1 MINDGTEPFCGG
13 AICKKVSKLHNFS
26 LINIIICNN
35 CLVFVFKACDGA
47 ETCIVSCHSEQK
59 VWDGSTDIHFS
70 YADGENRTS
79 KLSEITGLSLTDLN
93 IEENDNPNCKT
104 PR

>member
-1 MINDGTEPFCGG
+1 MMERNPSVVELSV
-13 AICKKVSKLHNFS
+13 KKFVKWDNFFPT
-26 LINIIICNN
+26 NIIICIH
-35 CLVFVFKACDGA
+35 FKACDGA

-70 YADGENRTS
+70 YEDGENRTS
-79 KLSEITGLSLTDLN
+79 KLSEITGLSLIDLN

>member
-1 MINDGTEPFCGG
+1 MVELSV
-13 AICKKVSKLHNFS
+13 KKFVKSLFASITLHCIV
-26 LINIIICNN
+26 L
-35 CLVFVFKACDGA
+35 KACDGA

-70 YADGENRTS
+70 YEDGENRTS

-93 IEENDNPNCKT
+93 IEENENPNCKT